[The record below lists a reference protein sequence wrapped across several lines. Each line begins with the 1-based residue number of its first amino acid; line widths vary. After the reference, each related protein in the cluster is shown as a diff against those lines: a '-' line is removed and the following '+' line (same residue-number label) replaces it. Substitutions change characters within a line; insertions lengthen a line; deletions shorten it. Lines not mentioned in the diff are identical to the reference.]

1 MSRRAR
7 WPIAALAVLAC
18 AVPGVALGQDDERK
32 QDNFAVAVTQVDGG
46 RAFDFS
52 WEVIRQKRGPVDSF
66 NGARAVAQCVDCR
79 AAAIAFQVVLA
90 WGDGSGQNTAH
101 NAAEAL
107 NAFCTRCVVYAGA
120 KQITAQMS
128 GPTRF
133 TGDGRATLA
142 DVRNQIR
149 ALEAS
154 DLDADQLKAAV
165 DAQWARVVDAVVNQT
180 EAIDGEGST
189 MIEDRDEREADDA

>member
-7 WPIAALAVLAC
+7 WSIAALAVLAC
-18 AVPGVALGQDDERK
+18 AVPGVALGQDEERK
-32 QDNFAVAVTQVDGG
+32 QDNFALAVTEVDSG

-66 NGARAVAQCVDCR
+66 NAARAVAVCADCR

-90 WGDGSGQNTAH
+90 WGDGSEQNTAH
-101 NAAEAL
+101 NRADAL
-107 NAFCTRCVVYAGA
+107 NAFCTNCQVYAGA
-120 KQITAQMS
+120 KQITATMS

-133 TGDGRATLA
+133 TGEGRATLA
-142 DVRNQIR
+142 DVRNKIR
-149 ALEAS
+149 ALES
-154 DLDADQLKAAV
+154 TDLSADELKLAV
-165 DAQWARVVDAVVNQT
+165 DAQWERVVETVIEQT
-180 EAIDGEGST
+180 EPLDGEGSL